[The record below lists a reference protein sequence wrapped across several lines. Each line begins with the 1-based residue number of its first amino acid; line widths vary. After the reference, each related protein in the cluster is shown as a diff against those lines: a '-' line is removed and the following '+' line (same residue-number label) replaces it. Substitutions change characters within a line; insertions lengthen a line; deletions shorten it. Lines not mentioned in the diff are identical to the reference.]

1 MGMLATT
8 NIKKEV
14 VTMLVSRRFTL
25 GNVNFAG
32 KFDKLYKHDLG
43 INF

>member
-1 MGMLATT
+1 MVMLVTT

-14 VTMLVSRRFTL
+14 VTMLRYKRFAL
-25 GNVNFAG
+25 DNVNFVVML
-32 KFDKLYKHDLG
+32 DNLYKHDLG

>member
-1 MGMLATT
+1 MVMLATT

-14 VTMLVSRRFTL
+14 VTMLRNKRFTL
-25 GNVNFAG
+25 ENVNFVV
-32 KFDKLYKHDLG
+32 KLDKLYKHDLG

>member
-1 MGMLATT
+1 MVMLATT

-14 VTMLVSRRFTL
+14 VTMLRSRRFTL
-25 GNVNFAG
+25 GNVNFAMQ
-32 KFDKLYKHDLG
+32 FDKLYKHDLG

>member
-1 MGMLATT
+1 MVMLGTT

-14 VTMLVSRRFTL
+14 VTMLVNRRFTL
-25 GNVNFAG
+25 ENVNFALQ
-32 KFDKLYKHDLG
+32 FDKLYKHDLG

>member
-1 MGMLATT
+1 MVMLVTT

-14 VTMLVSRRFTL
+14 VTMLRYKRFAL
-25 GNVNFAG
+25 RNVNFVVI
-32 KFDKLYKHDLG
+32 FDNLCKHDLG